1 MIERC
6 IKDVSWMY
14 DSGLQVV
21 TKMLLN
27 CRHFD
32 GIIALPNWY
41 KMKKVQ
47 GGMFRRVPEGE
58 KYKIGTSDGEKME

>member
-6 IKDVSWMY
+6 SKDVSWMY

-21 TKMLLN
+21 TKMLLK

-58 KYKIGTSDGEKME
+58 KYKIGTSNGEKME